1 MKAAEIIT
9 LKTEVSQIGSV
20 FFTEKL
26 DINGFFTRYNPRKN
40 GLISEEN
47 ITKRESLLKFL
58 NNLNEISYRD
68 KLEMLSKI
76 SGHI

>member
-26 DINGFFTRYNPRKN
+26 DINGFFSKYNARKN
-40 GLISEEN
+40 DLISEEN
-47 ITKRESLLKFL
+47 MTKRESLL
-58 NNLNEISYRD
+58 
-68 KLEMLSKI
+68 
-76 SGHI
+76 